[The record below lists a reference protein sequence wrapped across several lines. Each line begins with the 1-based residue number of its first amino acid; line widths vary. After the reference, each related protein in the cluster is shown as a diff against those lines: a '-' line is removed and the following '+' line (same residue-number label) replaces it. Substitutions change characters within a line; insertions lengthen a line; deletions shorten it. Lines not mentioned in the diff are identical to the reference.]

1 MKVCRLFFLSDFQA
15 CLNHLVPCIVQLAHP
30 FCNNAVRGSL
40 QGRNQLALMR
50 QAGKTARQH
59 RRTCIVRAET
69 KDILFDTASRSAMQ
83 AGIDKLTDAVA
94 VTLGPRGERVKYA

>member
-1 MKVCRLFFLSDFQA
+1 
-15 CLNHLVPCIVQLAHP
+15 
-30 FCNNAVRGSL
+30 
-40 QGRNQLALMR
+40 MR
-50 QAGKTARQH
+50 QAGTGKTTRQH

-94 VTLGPRGERVKYA
+94 VTLGPRGEHEAMSAFA